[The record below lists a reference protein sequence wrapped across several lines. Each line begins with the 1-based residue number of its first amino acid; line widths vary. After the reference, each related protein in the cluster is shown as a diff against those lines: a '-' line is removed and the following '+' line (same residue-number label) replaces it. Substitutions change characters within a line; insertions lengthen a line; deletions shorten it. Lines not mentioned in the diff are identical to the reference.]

1 LCSLLYIY
9 NQFETYVYRF
19 YIYIIYKTSV
29 AARVCAKLSCP
40 VPYVF
45 DLQFHFLGLTHSQCY
60 VIMSY
65 NAYAIELISVVST
78 SNHVYLSNFVVH
90 SI

>member
-1 LCSLLYIY
+1 MYRIFQLSSFILY

-19 YIYIIYKTSV
+19 YIHIYIMYKMSV

-45 DLQFHFLGLTHSQCY
+45 DLQFHFLGLAHFSMLCY
-60 VIMSY
+60 NVI
-65 NAYAIELISVVST
+65 
-78 SNHVYLSNFVVH
+78 
-90 SI
+90 